1 MWKQSTQIKY
11 WFFTPE
17 KLAEIRAQTNSS
29 VEDKVQINYK

>member
-17 KLAEIRAQTNSS
+17 KLAELRAQANAS
-29 VEDKVQINYK
+29 VEDKDKVL